1 MTRRALVTGSD
12 GFIGRH
18 ITAAL
23 DAHGW
28 DVYAVDLAHPRHPV
42 DAVDFFRDPA
52 YAANAM
58 HFDLVV
64 HCAALVGGRKVI
76 EGQQATLAARD
87 LALDAAMF
95 EWAMRARPGRIVYF
109 SSSAAYPMKIQ
120 GQEHLEFCRSLVD
133 WGGKVDERRGYEAL
147 TPEEQAAGVT
157 FTARLR
163 EDDIDLDNARQPDSS
178 YGWVKLTGERL
189 ARWATDEADLT
200 VHVFRPFSGYG
211 HDQDPAYPFPAYIA
225 RAARREAPFDVWGLG
240 DQCRDFIHV
249 DDIVGAVLAAVEHD
263 VRGPVNLGTGRAT
276 SFNELAQLVM
286 EAAGYTT
293 AIRHLPAEPV
303 GAFYRVADPTR
314 LLDFYVPK
322 VTLEEGIERAL
333 AAWEPAA

>member
-1 MTRRALVTGSD
+1 MTRQALVTGHR

-18 ITAAL
+18 IHAAL
-23 DAHGW
+23 QAHGW
-28 DVYAVDLAHPRHPV
+28 DVDGIDLADGY
-42 DAVDFFRDPA
+42 DAVDVFRGDAPLPA
-52 YAANAM
+52 Y
-58 HFDLVV
+58 DLVV

-95 EWAMRARPGRIVYF
+95 EWAMRARPGRICYF
-109 SSSAAYPMKIQ
+109 SSSAAYPM
-120 GQEHLEFCRSLVD
+120 HLQTRD
-133 WGGKVDERRGYEAL
+133 RIEAL
-147 TPEEQAAGVT
+147 AGMPDGPEAY
-157 FTARLR
+157 ARLAER
-163 EDDIDLDNARQPDSS
+163 DITRHAAAEPDSS

-189 ARWATDEADLT
+189 ARWATNEADLN

-225 RAARREAPFDVWGLG
+225 RAARREAPFDVWGDG

-276 SFNELAQLVM
+276 SFNELAALAM

-303 GAFYRVADPTR
+303 GAFYRVADPGR
-314 LLDFYVPK
+314 LLEFYVPK

>member
-95 EWAMRARPGRIVYF
+95 EWAMRARPGRICYF

-120 GQEHLEFCRSLVD
+120 G
-133 WGGKVDERRGYEAL
+133 RGWDLAL
-147 TPEEQAAGVT
+147 H
-157 FTARLR
+157 
-163 EDDIDLDNARQPDSS
+163 EDSIDLDAAEQPDAS

-189 ARWATDEADLT
+189 ALWATQEADLT

-211 HDQDPAYPFPAYIA
+211 HDQDLCYPFPAYIA
-225 RAARREAPFDVWGLG
+225 RAARLEAPFDVWGDG

-276 SFNELAQLVM
+276 SFNELAALAM
-286 EAAGYTT
+286 EAAGYST

>member
-1 MTRRALVTGSD
+1 MTRRALVTGHR

-18 ITAAL
+18 IHAAL
-23 DAHGW
+23 EAHGW
-28 DVYAVDLAHPRHPV
+28 HVDGIDLADGW
-42 DAVDFFRDPA
+42 DAVDWFREPD
-52 YAANAM
+52 AAVA
-58 HFDLVV
+58 HYDLVV

-109 SSSAAYPMKIQ
+109 SSSAAYPM
-120 GQEHLEFCRSLVD
+120 HLQTRDLI
-133 WGGKVDERRGYEAL
+133 EAL
-147 TPEEQAAGVT
+147 VEAAARPGAGQLAEEA
-157 FTARLR
+157 
-163 EDDIDLDNARQPDSS
+163 IDLDDAEQPDAS
-178 YGWVKLTGERL
+178 YGWTKLTGERL
-189 ARWATDEADLT
+189 ARWATQEADLT

-225 RAARREAPFDVWGLG
+225 RAARLEAPFDVWGDG

-276 SFNELAQLVM
+276 SFNELAALTM
-286 EAAGYTT
+286 HAAGYTT

-314 LLDFYVPK
+314 LLEFYVPK
-322 VTLEEGIERAL
+322 VSLEEGIERAL

>member
-1 MTRRALVTGSD
+1 MTRSALVTGHR

-23 DAHGW
+23 LDHGW
-28 DVYAVDLAHPRHPV
+28 TVVGCDLTDGEDAVDL
-42 DAVDFFRDPA
+42 FRDPI
-52 YAANAM
+52 NADVS
-58 HFDLVV
+58 FDLVV

-87 LALDAAMF
+87 LALDAALF

-109 SSSAAYPMKIQ
+109 SSSAAYPM
-120 GQEHLEFCRSLVD
+120 HLQTRD
-133 WGGKVDERRGYEAL
+133 RIEAL
-147 TPEEQAAGVT
+147 AGMPDGPEAY
-157 FTARLR
+157 ARLAER
-163 EDDIDLDNARQPDSS
+163 DINRIAAAEPDAS
-178 YGWVKLTGERL
+178 YGWTKLTGERL
-189 ARWATDEADLT
+189 ARWAEAEADLT

-225 RAARREAPFDVWGLG
+225 RAARHEAPFDVWGDG

-303 GAFYRVADPTR
+303 GAFYRVADPAR
-314 LLDFYVPK
+314 LLEFYVPK

>member
-1 MTRRALVTGSD
+1 MTRRALVTGHR

-18 ITAAL
+18 IHAAL

-28 DVYAVDLAHPRHPV
+28 YVDGIDLAAGI
-42 DAVDFFRDPA
+42 DAVDVFRGDAPLPA
-52 YAANAM
+52 Y
-58 HFDLVV
+58 DLVV

-109 SSSAAYPMKIQ
+109 SSSAAYPM
-120 GQEHLEFCRSLVD
+120 HLQTRD
-133 WGGKVDERRGYEAL
+133 RIEAL
-147 TPEEQAAGVT
+147 AGMPDGPEAY
-157 FTARLR
+157 ARLAER
-163 EDDIDLDNARQPDSS
+163 DINRIAAAEPDAS

-189 ARWATDEADLT
+189 ARWATQEADLT

-276 SFNELAQLVM
+276 SFNELAGLVM
-286 EAAGYTT
+286 DAAGYTT
-293 AIRHLPAEPV
+293 AIRHLDAEPV
-303 GAFYRVADPTR
+303 GAFYRVADPAR
-314 LLDFYVPK
+314 LLEFYVPK
-322 VTLEEGIERAL
+322 VSLEEGIARAL
-333 AAWEPAA
+333 REAGHA

>member
-87 LALDAAMF
+87 LALDAALF

-109 SSSAAYPMKIQ
+109 SSSAAYPMNLQ
-120 GQEHLEFCRSLVD
+120 TQQRMAALDLFD
-133 WGGKVDERRGYEAL
+133 GGRVTWAPLD
-147 TPEEQAAGVT
+147 EEQ
-157 FTARLR
+157 
-163 EDDIDLDNARQPDSS
+163 IDLAAAAEPDAS

-189 ARWATDEADLT
+189 ARWATQEADLT

-286 EAAGYTT
+286 DAAGYTT

>member
-1 MTRRALVTGSD
+1 MRARRALVTGHR

-18 ITAAL
+18 IHTAL

-28 DVYAVDLAHPRHPV
+28 AVEGIDLAEGWDAVDL
-42 DAVDFFRDPA
+42 FRGDTNPDVGRP
-52 YAANAM
+52 
-58 HFDLVV
+58 DLVV

-87 LALDAAMF
+87 LALDAALF

-109 SSSAAYPMKIQ
+109 SSSAAYPMNLQ
-120 GQEHLEFCRSLVD
+120 TS
-133 WGGKVDERRGYEAL
+133 
-147 TPEEQAAGVT
+147 
-157 FTARLR
+157 TAIRLQ
-163 EDDIDLDNARQPDSS
+163 EDDIDPANPYEPDSS

-189 ARWATDEADLT
+189 ARWATEEADLT

-211 HDQDPAYPFPAYIA
+211 HDQDPAYPFPAYIQ
-225 RAARREAPFDVWGLG
+225 RAANREAPFDVWGTG

-276 SFNELAQLVM
+276 SFNELAGLVM
-286 EAAGYTT
+286 DAAGYST
-293 AIRHLPAEPV
+293 AIRHLEAEPV
-303 GAFYRVADPTR
+303 GAFYRVADPAR
-314 LLDFYVPK
+314 LLEFYVPK
-322 VTLEEGIERAL
+322 VSLEEGIARAL
-333 AAWEPAA
+333 AGRR

>member
-1 MTRRALVTGSD
+1 MRRALVTGHR

-18 ITAAL
+18 IHATLL
-23 DAHGW
+23 DHGW
-28 DVYAVDLAHPRHPV
+28 YVDGIDLADGY
-42 DAVDFFRDPA
+42 DAVDIFRKE
-52 YAANAM
+52 AAD
-58 HFDLVV
+58 HHPRYHLPRYDLVV

-87 LALDAAMF
+87 LALDAALF

-109 SSSAAYPMKIQ
+109 SSSAAYPVLLQ
-120 GQEHLEFCRSLVD
+120 CGRQCGRHDLLPAAY
-133 WGGKVDERRGYEAL
+133 GGPTDG
-147 TPEEQAAGVT
+147 
-157 FTARLR
+157 RLR
-163 EDDIDLDNARQPDSS
+163 EEHIDLNEAEQPDSS

-189 ARWATDEADLT
+189 AAWATEEADLT

-225 RAARREAPFDVWGLG
+225 RAANREAPFDVWGTG

-249 DDIVGAVLAAVEHD
+249 DDIVGAVLAAVELD

-276 SFNELAQLVM
+276 SFNELAGLVM
-286 EAAGYTT
+286 AAAGYST

-303 GAFYRVADPTR
+303 GAFYRVADPAR
-314 LLDFYVPK
+314 LLEFYVPK
-322 VTLEEGIERAL
+322 VSLEEGIERAL
-333 AAWEPAA
+333 REAGRG

>member
-1 MTRRALVTGSD
+1 MTRRALVTGHR

-18 ITAAL
+18 IHAAL

-28 DVYAVDLAHPRHPV
+28 YVDGIDLADGW
-42 DAVDFFRDPA
+42 DAVDWFREPD
-52 YAANAM
+52 AAVA
-58 HFDLVV
+58 HYDLVV

-120 GQEHLEFCRSLVD
+120 G
-133 WGGKVDERRGYEAL
+133 RGWDLAL
-147 TPEEQAAGVT
+147 H
-157 FTARLR
+157 
-163 EDDIDLDNARQPDSS
+163 EDSIDLDAAAEPDSS

-189 ARWATDEADLT
+189 ARWAEAEADLT

-286 EAAGYTT
+286 DAAGYST

-303 GAFYRVADPTR
+303 GAFYRVADPGR
-314 LLDFYVPK
+314 LLEFYVPK

>member
-1 MTRRALVTGSD
+1 MRRALVTGHR

-18 ITAAL
+18 IHATL
-23 DAHGW
+23 KEHGW
-28 DVYAVDLAHPRHPV
+28 AVFGVDLADGV
-42 DAVDFFRDPA
+42 DAVDLFRNPI
-52 YAANAM
+52 NADVSV
-58 HFDLVV
+58 DLVV

-87 LALDAAMF
+87 LALDAALF

-109 SSSAAYPMKIQ
+109 SSSAAYPM
-120 GQEHLEFCRSLVD
+120 HLQTRGAVAQKQLLHFDPRL
-133 WGGKVDERRGYEAL
+133 DEA
-147 TPEEQAAGVT
+147 
-157 FTARLR
+157 
-163 EDDIDLDNARQPDSS
+163 DIDLDHAGLIGVPDAS

-189 ARWATDEADLT
+189 ARWATEEADLT

-225 RAARREAPFDVWGLG
+225 RAANREAPFDVWGTG

-249 DDIVGAVLAAVEHD
+249 DDIVGAVLAAVELD

-286 EAAGYTT
+286 DAAGYST

-303 GAFYRVADPTR
+303 GAFYRVADPAR
-314 LLDFYVPK
+314 LLEFYVPK
-322 VTLEEGIERAL
+322 VSLEEGIERAL
-333 AAWEPAA
+333 REVGRG